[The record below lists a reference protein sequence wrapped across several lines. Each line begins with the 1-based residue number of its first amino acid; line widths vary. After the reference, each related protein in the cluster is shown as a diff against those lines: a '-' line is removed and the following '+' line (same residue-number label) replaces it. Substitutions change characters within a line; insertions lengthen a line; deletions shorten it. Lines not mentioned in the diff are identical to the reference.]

1 MPWEYLNLFF
11 TVAASV
17 VMAYT
22 PIRSG
27 FTGPS
32 AKIGG
37 SSDYHIDLKML
48 ESLPIGER
56 VKAVDTLAKKYAS
69 IGREIEF
76 SNEGVAGQRW
86 NPEADLATRVDL
98 LNRAAAAHSKRPG
111 WQSLDFYVPFKGK
124 SRFDKGA
131 VEDASI
137 FLPGVAG
144 GSVRRGTAKDYG
156 YFSESLDPK
165 GNVLFRV
172 GHGNIDRPE
181 ANENMVISQLPQ
193 KPSTPPLQQTVS
205 SQDNL
210 AAYRQGLF
218 DALGMTQPQQKEKE
232 KPSLTQ
238 SLLSGV
244 LANAFQGNPFMRNYM
259 QQNPYMQ
266 GRSQSTA
273 DFLSGLLG

>member
-1 MPWEYLNLFF
+1 MLWEYLNLFF

-48 ESLPIGER
+48 GSLPIEDR
-56 VKAVDTLAKKYAS
+56 VKVFDSLAKKYS
-69 IGREIEF
+69 EIGRQIEF

-98 LNRAAAAHSKRPG
+98 LNRAAEAHSKRPG
-111 WQSLDFYVPFKGK
+111 WDSFDFYVPFKGK

-137 FLPGVAG
+137 FLPGVPG

-181 ANENMVISQLPQ
+181 ANENMVISQLPE
-193 KPSTPPLQQTVS
+193 KPSTPPLQQKVS
-205 SQDNL
+205 SQGNL
-210 AAYRQGLF
+210 AAYRQGII
-218 DALGMTQPQQKEKE
+218 DAFGLTQPQQKEKE

-244 LANAFQGNPFMRNYM
+244 LSKAFQGNPFMRTYM